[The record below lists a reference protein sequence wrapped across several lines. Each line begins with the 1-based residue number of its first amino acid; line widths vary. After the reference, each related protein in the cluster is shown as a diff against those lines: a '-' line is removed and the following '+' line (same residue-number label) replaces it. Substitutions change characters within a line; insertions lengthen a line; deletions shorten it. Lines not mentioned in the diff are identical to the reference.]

1 MIMAR
6 YLEKGENA
14 MNLHIV
20 PSGKDDAILYYAV
33 SIRKGKKTT
42 SKNVSRIGRLSE
54 LRKEYPDPIAHFRAE
69 AKRLTDE
76 GKSESSFEIPANL
89 MLDPMKKRRIMLG
102 YIFPQSVYY
111 SLGLDTVMRGIRNES
126 KTTYDFNR
134 IMRDLIIGRVLSPLS
149 KNSTYEKA
157 FSFPEPP
164 DYDLHHVYRSL
175 SLMAENFDLI
185 EEKAFKGMK
194 KYADVDTS
202 VTYYDCTNFYFET
215 EEQDGFRTYGKSKE
229 NRPNPIVQMGLFLD
243 RNGLPISMC
252 INPGKTNEQKTMIPL
267 EKLMT
272 ERFGIEKFVVC
283 ADCGLSGKRNLR
295 FNSTENHG
303 FVVTKSLKKVSE
315 EVRAK
320 LMGDDGWKR
329 FGDASGRLYS
339 LKEIREDANLR
350 DVIFY
355 HDERFVAES
364 DGFEE
369 RIVTT
374 YCGRMREY
382 QRSVRERQLQRAM
395 ELVSQGKIRKGVNQN
410 DVRRFIVVDSVTEK
424 GEVAEKKV
432 FSIDS
437 ERFEEESKYDGFY
450 AVTTDLADDP
460 GEIIR
465 INKGRW
471 EIEESF
477 RIMKS
482 DFDARPVFMSRED
495 RIRAH
500 FLTCYLAYMIFR
512 IIEQKLNKGD
522 VRYTDAEILRT
533 LRDYEAIDA
542 ESFYVGAM
550 EGKAVKALEGTFGLV
565 GSMTAF
571 SKAQFRRLV
580 ARSKKQE
587 I

>member
-1 MIMAR
+1 
-6 YLEKGENA
+6 

-42 SKNVSRIGRLSE
+42 SKNVRRIGRLSE
-54 LRKEYPDPIAHFRAE
+54 LKKEYTDPIAHFRAE

-76 GKSESSFEIPANL
+76 GRSESSFEIPANL
-89 MLDPMKKRRIMLG
+89 MLDPMKKRRVMLG

-111 SLGLDTVMRGIRNES
+111 SLGLDMVMRGIRNES
-126 KTTYDFNR
+126 KATYDFNR

-149 KNSTYEKA
+149 KSSTYEKA

-164 DYDLHHVYRSL
+164 DYDLQHVYRSL
-175 SLMAENFDLI
+175 SLMAKNFDLI

-202 VTYYDCTNFYFET
+202 VTYYDCTNFYFEI
-215 EEQDGFRTYGKSKE
+215 EEEDGFRTYGKSKE

-252 INPGKTNEQKTMIPL
+252 INPGRTNEQKTMIPL

-315 EVRAK
+315 DVRAR
-320 LMGDDGWKR
+320 LMGDGGWKR

-355 HDERFVAES
+355 HDEKFAMGS

-374 YCGRMREY
+374 YCGRLREY

-395 ELVSQGKIRKGVNQN
+395 ELVRQGKIRKGVNQN
-410 DVRRFIVVDSVTEK
+410 DVRRFIVVDSVTEN

-432 FSIDS
+432 FSIDRD
-437 ERFEEESKYDGFY
+437 RFEEESEYDGFY
-450 AVTTDLADDP
+450 AVTTDLDDDP
-460 GEIIR
+460 AEIIR
-465 INKGRW
+465 INRGRW

-482 DFDARPVFMSRED
+482 DFDGRPVFVSRED

-500 FLTCYLAYMIFR
+500 FLTCYLAFMIFR

-522 VRYTDAEILRT
+522 VRYTDPEILRT

-542 ESFYVGAM
+542 ENFYVGAM
-550 EGKAVKALEGTFGLV
+550 EGKAVRALESTFGLV
-565 GSMTAF
+565 GSMTAL

-580 ARSKKQE
+580 ARSKKE
-587 I
+587 KI

>member
-1 MIMAR
+1 
-6 YLEKGENA
+6 

-42 SKNVSRIGRLSE
+42 SKNVRRIGRLSE
-54 LRKEYPDPIAHFRAE
+54 LKKEYTDPIAHFRAE

-76 GKSESSFEIPANL
+76 GKSEPSFEIPANV

-111 SLGLDTVMRGIRNES
+111 SLGLNTVMRSIRNES
-126 KTTYDFNR
+126 KVTYDFNR

-149 KNSTYEKA
+149 KSSTYEKA
-157 FSFPEPP
+157 FSFPESP
-164 DYDLHHVYRSL
+164 DYDLQHVYRSL
-175 SLMAENFDLI
+175 SLMAKNFDLI

-202 VTYYDCTNFYFET
+202 VTYYDCTNFYFEI
-215 EEQDGFRTYGKSKE
+215 EEEDGFRTYGKSKE

-252 INPGKTNEQKTMIPL
+252 INPGRTNEQKTMIPL

-315 EVRAK
+315 DVRAR
-320 LMGDDGWKR
+320 LMGDGGWKR

-355 HDERFVAES
+355 HDEKFAMGS

-374 YCGRMREY
+374 YCGRLREY

-395 ELVSQGKIRKGVNQN
+395 ELVRQGKIRKGVNQN
-410 DVRRFIVVDSVTEK
+410 DVRRFIVVDSVTEN

-432 FSIDS
+432 FSIDR
-437 ERFEEESKYDGFY
+437 ERFEEESEYDGFY
-450 AVTTDLADDP
+450 AVTTDLDDDP

-465 INKGRW
+465 INRGRW

-482 DFDARPVFMSRED
+482 DFDGRPVFVSRED

-500 FLTCYLAYMIFR
+500 FLTCYLAFMIFR

-522 VRYTDAEILRT
+522 VRYTDPEILRT

-550 EGKAVKALEGTFGLV
+550 EGKAVRALESTFGLV

-580 ARSKKQE
+580 ARSKKEE

>member
-1 MIMAR
+1 
-6 YLEKGENA
+6 

-42 SKNVSRIGRLSE
+42 SKNVRRIGRLSE
-54 LRKEYPDPIAHFRAE
+54 LKKEYTDPIAHFRAE

-76 GKSESSFEIPANL
+76 GRSESSFEIPANL
-89 MLDPMKKRRIMLG
+89 MLDPMKKRRVMLG

-111 SLGLDTVMRGIRNES
+111 SLGLDMVMRGIRNES
-126 KTTYDFNR
+126 KATYDFNR

-149 KNSTYEKA
+149 KSSTYEKA

-164 DYDLHHVYRSL
+164 DYDLQHVYRSL
-175 SLMAENFDLI
+175 SLMAKSFDLI

-202 VTYYDCTNFYFET
+202 VTYYDCTNFYFEI
-215 EEQDGFRTYGKSKE
+215 EEEDGFRTYGKSKE
-229 NRPNPIVQMGLFLD
+229 NRSNPIVQMGLFLD

-252 INPGKTNEQKTMIPL
+252 INPGRTNEQKTMIPL

-315 EVRAK
+315 DVRAR
-320 LMGDDGWKR
+320 LMGDGGWKR

-355 HDERFVAES
+355 HDERFAMGS

-374 YCGRMREY
+374 YCGRLREY

-395 ELVSQGKIRKGVNQN
+395 ELVRQGKIRKGVNQN
-410 DVRRFIVVDSVTEK
+410 DVRRFIVVDSVTEN

-432 FSIDS
+432 FSIDR
-437 ERFEEESKYDGFY
+437 ERFEEESEYDGFY
-450 AVTTDLADDP
+450 AVTTDLDDDP

-465 INKGRW
+465 INRGRW

-482 DFDARPVFMSRED
+482 DFDGRPVFVSRED

-500 FLTCYLAYMIFR
+500 FLTCYLAFMIFR

-522 VRYTDAEILRT
+522 VRYTDPEILRT

-542 ESFYVGAM
+542 ENFYVGAM
-550 EGKAVKALEGTFGLV
+550 EGKAVRALESTFGLV
-565 GSMTAF
+565 GSMTAL

-580 ARSKKQE
+580 ARSKKE
-587 I
+587 KI

>member
-1 MIMAR
+1 
-6 YLEKGENA
+6 

-42 SKNVSRIGRLSE
+42 SKNVRRIGRLSE
-54 LRKEYPDPIAHFRAE
+54 LKKEYTDPIAHFRAE

-76 GKSESSFEIPANL
+76 GRSESSFEIPANL
-89 MLDPMKKRRIMLG
+89 MLDPMKKRRVMLG

-111 SLGLDTVMRGIRNES
+111 SLGLDMVMRGIRNES
-126 KTTYDFNR
+126 KATYDFNR

-149 KNSTYEKA
+149 KSSTYEKA

-164 DYDLHHVYRSL
+164 DYDLQHVYRSL
-175 SLMAENFDLI
+175 SLMAKSFDLI

-202 VTYYDCTNFYFET
+202 VTYYDCTNFYFEI
-215 EEQDGFRTYGKSKE
+215 EEEDGFRTYGKSKE

-315 EVRAK
+315 DVRAR
-320 LMGDDGWKR
+320 LMGDGGWKR

-355 HDERFVAES
+355 HDERFAMGS

-374 YCGRMREY
+374 YCGRLREY

-395 ELVSQGKIRKGVNQN
+395 ELVRQGKIRKGVNQN
-410 DVRRFIVVDSVTEK
+410 DVRRFIVVDSVTEN

-432 FSIDS
+432 FSIDR
-437 ERFEEESKYDGFY
+437 ERFEEESEYDGFY
-450 AVTTDLADDP
+450 AVTTDLDDDP

-465 INKGRW
+465 INRGRW

-482 DFDARPVFMSRED
+482 DFDGRPVFVSRED

-500 FLTCYLAYMIFR
+500 FLTCYLAFMIFR

-522 VRYTDAEILRT
+522 VRYTDPEILRT

-542 ESFYVGAM
+542 ENFYVGAM
-550 EGKAVKALEGTFGLV
+550 EGKAVRALESTFGLV
-565 GSMTAF
+565 GSMTAL

-580 ARSKKQE
+580 ARSKKE
-587 I
+587 KI

>member
-1 MIMAR
+1 
-6 YLEKGENA
+6 

-42 SKNVSRIGRLSE
+42 SKNVRRIGRLSE
-54 LRKEYPDPIAHFRAE
+54 LKKEYTDPIAHFRAE

-76 GKSESSFEIPANL
+76 GRSESSFEIPANL
-89 MLDPMKKRRIMLG
+89 MLDPMKKRRVMLG

-111 SLGLDTVMRGIRNES
+111 SLGLDMVMRGIRNES
-126 KTTYDFNR
+126 KATYDFNR

-149 KNSTYEKA
+149 KSSTYEKA
-157 FSFPEPP
+157 FSFPESP
-164 DYDLHHVYRSL
+164 DYDLQHVYRSL
-175 SLMAENFDLI
+175 SLMAKNFDLI

-202 VTYYDCTNFYFET
+202 VTYYDCTNFYFEI
-215 EEQDGFRTYGKSKE
+215 EEDGFRTYGKSKE

-252 INPGKTNEQKTMIPL
+252 INPGRMNEQKTMIPL

-303 FVVTKSLKKVSE
+303 FVVTKSLKRVSE
-315 EVRAK
+315 DVRAR
-320 LMGDDGWKR
+320 LMGDGGWKR

-355 HDERFVAES
+355 HDERFAMGS

-374 YCGRMREY
+374 YCGRLREY

-395 ELVSQGKIRKGVNQN
+395 ELVRQGKIRKGVNQN
-410 DVRRFIVVDSVTEK
+410 DVRRFIVVDSVTEN

-432 FSIDS
+432 FSIDR
-437 ERFEEESKYDGFY
+437 ERFEEESEYDGFY
-450 AVTTDLADDP
+450 AVTTDLDDDP

-465 INKGRW
+465 INRGRW

-482 DFDARPVFMSRED
+482 DFDGRPVFVSRED

-500 FLTCYLAYMIFR
+500 FLTCYLAFMIFR

-522 VRYTDAEILRT
+522 VRYTDPEILRT

-542 ESFYVGAM
+542 ENFYVGAM
-550 EGKAVKALEGTFGLV
+550 EGKAVRALESTFGLV

-580 ARSKKQE
+580 ARSKKE
-587 I
+587 KI

>member
-1 MIMAR
+1 
-6 YLEKGENA
+6 

-42 SKNVSRIGRLSE
+42 SKNVRRIGRLSE
-54 LRKEYPDPIAHFRAE
+54 LKKEYTDPIAHFRAE

-76 GKSESSFEIPANL
+76 GRSESSFEIPANL
-89 MLDPMKKRRIMLG
+89 MLDPMKKRRVMLG

-111 SLGLDTVMRGIRNES
+111 SLGLDMVMRGIRNES
-126 KTTYDFNR
+126 KATYDFNR

-149 KNSTYEKA
+149 KSSTYEKA

-164 DYDLHHVYRSL
+164 DYDLQHVYRSL
-175 SLMAENFDLI
+175 SLMAKNFDLI

-202 VTYYDCTNFYFET
+202 VTYYDCTNFYFEI
-215 EEQDGFRTYGKSKE
+215 EEEDGFRTYGKSKE

-252 INPGKTNEQKTMIPL
+252 INPGRTNEQKTMIPL

-315 EVRAK
+315 DVRAR
-320 LMGDDGWKR
+320 LMGDGGWKR

-355 HDERFVAES
+355 HDERFAMGS

-374 YCGRMREY
+374 YCGRLREY

-395 ELVSQGKIRKGVNQN
+395 ELVRQGKIRKGINQN
-410 DVRRFIVVDSVTEK
+410 DVRRFIVVDSVTEN

-432 FSIDS
+432 FSIDR
-437 ERFEEESKYDGFY
+437 ERFEEESEYDGFY
-450 AVTTDLADDP
+450 AVTTDLDDDP

-465 INKGRW
+465 INRGRW

-482 DFDARPVFMSRED
+482 DFDGRPVFVSRED

-500 FLTCYLAYMIFR
+500 FLTCYLAFMIFR

-522 VRYTDAEILRT
+522 VRYTDPEILRT

-542 ESFYVGAM
+542 ENFYVGAM
-550 EGKAVKALEGTFGLV
+550 EGKAVRALESTFGLV

-580 ARSKKQE
+580 ARSKKE
-587 I
+587 KI

>member
-1 MIMAR
+1 
-6 YLEKGENA
+6 

-54 LRKEYPDPIAHFRAE
+54 LKKEYTDPIAHFRAE

-76 GKSESSFEIPANL
+76 GRSESSFEIPANL
-89 MLDPMKKRRIMLG
+89 MLDPMKKRRVMLG

-111 SLGLDTVMRGIRNES
+111 SLGLDMVMRGIRNES
-126 KTTYDFNR
+126 KATYDFNR

-149 KNSTYEKA
+149 KSSTYEKA

-164 DYDLHHVYRSL
+164 DYDLQHVYRSL
-175 SLMAENFDLI
+175 SLMAKNFDLI

-202 VTYYDCTNFYFET
+202 VTYYDCTNFYFEI
-215 EEQDGFRTYGKSKE
+215 EEEDGFRTYGKSKE

-252 INPGKTNEQKTMIPL
+252 INPGRTNEQKTMIPL

-315 EVRAK
+315 DVRAR
-320 LMGDDGWKR
+320 LMGDGGWKR

-355 HDERFVAES
+355 HDEKFAMGS

-374 YCGRMREY
+374 YCGRLREY

-395 ELVSQGKIRKGVNQN
+395 ELVRQGKIRKGVNQN
-410 DVRRFIVVDSVTEK
+410 DVRRFIVVDSVTEN

-432 FSIDS
+432 FSIDR
-437 ERFEEESKYDGFY
+437 ERFEEESEYDGFY
-450 AVTTDLADDP
+450 AVTTDLDDDP

-465 INKGRW
+465 INRGRW

-482 DFDARPVFMSRED
+482 DFDGRPVFVSRED

-500 FLTCYLAYMIFR
+500 FLTCYLAFMIFR

-522 VRYTDAEILRT
+522 VRYTDPEILRT

-550 EGKAVKALEGTFGLV
+550 EGKAVRALESTFGLV

-580 ARSKKQE
+580 ARSKKE
-587 I
+587 KI

>member
-1 MIMAR
+1 M
-6 YLEKGENA
+6 GENA

-42 SKNVSRIGRLSE
+42 SKNVRRIGRLSE
-54 LRKEYPDPIAHFRAE
+54 LKKEYTDPIAHFRAE

-76 GKSESSFEIPANL
+76 GRSESSFEIPANL
-89 MLDPMKKRRIMLG
+89 MLDPMKKRRVMLG

-111 SLGLDTVMRGIRNES
+111 SLGLDMVMRGIRNES
-126 KTTYDFNR
+126 KATYDFNR

-149 KNSTYEKA
+149 KSSTYEKA

-164 DYDLHHVYRSL
+164 DYDLQHVYRSL
-175 SLMAENFDLI
+175 SLMAKSFDLI

-202 VTYYDCTNFYFET
+202 VTYYDCTNFYFEI
-215 EEQDGFRTYGKSKE
+215 EEEDGFRTYGKSKE

-252 INPGKTNEQKTMIPL
+252 INPGRTNEQKTMIPL

-315 EVRAK
+315 DVRAR
-320 LMGDDGWKR
+320 LMGDGGWKR

-355 HDERFVAES
+355 HDERFAMGS

-374 YCGRMREY
+374 YCGRLREY

-395 ELVSQGKIRKGVNQN
+395 ELVRQGKIRKGVNQN
-410 DVRRFIVVDSVTEK
+410 DVRRFIVVDSVTEN

-432 FSIDS
+432 FSIDR
-437 ERFEEESKYDGFY
+437 ERFEEESEYDGFY
-450 AVTTDLADDP
+450 AVTTDLDDDP

-465 INKGRW
+465 INRGRW

-482 DFDARPVFMSRED
+482 DFDGRPVFVSRED

-500 FLTCYLAYMIFR
+500 FLTCYLAFMIFR

-522 VRYTDAEILRT
+522 VRYTDPEILRT

-542 ESFYVGAM
+542 ENFYVGAM
-550 EGKAVKALEGTFGLV
+550 EGKAVRALESTFGLV

-580 ARSKKQE
+580 ARSKKE
-587 I
+587 KI

>member
-1 MIMAR
+1 
-6 YLEKGENA
+6 

-42 SKNVSRIGRLSE
+42 SKNVRRIGRLSE
-54 LRKEYPDPIAHFRAE
+54 LKKEYTDPIAHFRAE

-76 GKSESSFEIPANL
+76 GRSESSFEIPANL
-89 MLDPMKKRRIMLG
+89 MLDPMKKRRVMLG

-111 SLGLDTVMRGIRNES
+111 SLGLDMVMRGIRNES
-126 KTTYDFNR
+126 KATYDFNR

-149 KNSTYEKA
+149 KSSTYEKA

-164 DYDLHHVYRSL
+164 DYDLQHVYRSL
-175 SLMAENFDLI
+175 SLMAKSFDLI

-202 VTYYDCTNFYFET
+202 VTYYDCTNFYFEI
-215 EEQDGFRTYGKSKE
+215 EEEDGFRTYGKSKE
-229 NRPNPIVQMGLFLD
+229 NRSNPIVQMGLFLD

-252 INPGKTNEQKTMIPL
+252 INPGRTNEQKTMIPL

-315 EVRAK
+315 DVRAR
-320 LMGDDGWKR
+320 LMGDGGWKR

-355 HDERFVAES
+355 HDERFAMGS

-374 YCGRMREY
+374 YCGRLREY

-395 ELVSQGKIRKGVNQN
+395 ELVRQGKIRKGVNQN
-410 DVRRFIVVDSVTEK
+410 DVRRFIVVDSVTEN

-432 FSIDS
+432 FSIDR
-437 ERFEEESKYDGFY
+437 ERFEEESEYDGFY
-450 AVTTDLADDP
+450 AVTTDLDDDP

-465 INKGRW
+465 INRGRW

-482 DFDARPVFMSRED
+482 DFDGRPVFVSRED

-500 FLTCYLAYMIFR
+500 FLTCYLAFMIFR

-522 VRYTDAEILRT
+522 VRYTDPEILRT

-550 EGKAVKALEGTFGLV
+550 EGKAVRALESTFGLV

-580 ARSKKQE
+580 ARSKKE
-587 I
+587 KI

>member
-1 MIMAR
+1 
-6 YLEKGENA
+6 

-42 SKNVSRIGRLSE
+42 SKNVRRIGRLSE
-54 LRKEYPDPIAHFRAE
+54 LKKEYTDPIAHFRAE

-76 GKSESSFEIPANL
+76 GRSESSFEIPANL
-89 MLDPMKKRRIMLG
+89 MLDPMKKRRVMLG

-111 SLGLDTVMRGIRNES
+111 SLGLDMVMRGIRNES
-126 KTTYDFNR
+126 KATYDFNR

-149 KNSTYEKA
+149 KSSTYEKA

-164 DYDLHHVYRSL
+164 DYDLQHVYRSL
-175 SLMAENFDLI
+175 SLMAKSFDLI

-202 VTYYDCTNFYFET
+202 VTYYDCTNFYFEI
-215 EEQDGFRTYGKSKE
+215 EEEDGFRTYGKSKE
-229 NRPNPIVQMGLFLD
+229 NRPNPIVQMGIFLD

-315 EVRAK
+315 DVRAR
-320 LMGDDGWKR
+320 LMGDGGWKR

-355 HDERFVAES
+355 HDERFAMGS

-374 YCGRMREY
+374 YCGRLREY

-395 ELVSQGKIRKGVNQN
+395 ELVRQGKIRKGVNQN
-410 DVRRFIVVDSVTEK
+410 DVRRFIVVDSVTEN

-432 FSIDS
+432 FSIDR
-437 ERFEEESKYDGFY
+437 ERFEEESEYDGFY
-450 AVTTDLADDP
+450 AVTTDLDDDP

-465 INKGRW
+465 INRGRW

-482 DFDARPVFMSRED
+482 DFDGRPVFVSRED

-500 FLTCYLAYMIFR
+500 FLTCYLAFMIFR

-522 VRYTDAEILRT
+522 VRYTDPEILRT

-542 ESFYVGAM
+542 ENFYVGAM
-550 EGKAVKALEGTFGLV
+550 EGKAVRALESTFGLV
-565 GSMTAF
+565 GSMTAL

-580 ARSKKQE
+580 ARSKKE
-587 I
+587 KI

>member
-1 MIMAR
+1 
-6 YLEKGENA
+6 

-42 SKNVSRIGRLSE
+42 SKNVRRIGRLSE
-54 LRKEYPDPIAHFRAE
+54 LKKEYTDPIAHFRAE

-76 GKSESSFEIPANL
+76 GRSESSFEIPANL
-89 MLDPMKKRRIMLG
+89 MLDPMKKRRVMLG

-111 SLGLDTVMRGIRNES
+111 SLGLDMVMRGIRNES
-126 KTTYDFNR
+126 KATYDFNR

-149 KNSTYEKA
+149 KSSTYEKA

-164 DYDLHHVYRSL
+164 DYDLQHVYRSL
-175 SLMAENFDLI
+175 SLMAKSFDLI

-202 VTYYDCTNFYFET
+202 VTYYDCTNFYFEI
-215 EEQDGFRTYGKSKE
+215 EEEDGFRTYGKSKE

-252 INPGKTNEQKTMIPL
+252 ITPGKTNEQKTMIPL
-267 EKLMT
+267 EKMMT

-315 EVRAK
+315 DVRAR
-320 LMGDDGWKR
+320 LMGDGGWKR

-355 HDERFVAES
+355 HDERFAMGS

-374 YCGRMREY
+374 YCGRLREY

-395 ELVSQGKIRKGVNQN
+395 ELVRQGKIRKGVNQN
-410 DVRRFIVVDSVTEK
+410 DVRRFIVVDSVTEN

-432 FSIDS
+432 FSIDR
-437 ERFEEESKYDGFY
+437 ERFEEESEYDGFY
-450 AVTTDLADDP
+450 AVTTDLDDDP

-465 INKGRW
+465 INRGRW

-482 DFDARPVFMSRED
+482 DFDGRPVFVSRED

-500 FLTCYLAYMIFR
+500 FLTCYLAFMIFR

-522 VRYTDAEILRT
+522 VRYTDPEILRT

-550 EGKAVKALEGTFGLV
+550 EGKAVRALESTFGLV

-580 ARSKKQE
+580 ARSKKE
-587 I
+587 KI

>member
-1 MIMAR
+1 
-6 YLEKGENA
+6 

-42 SKNVSRIGRLSE
+42 SKNVRRIGRLSE
-54 LRKEYPDPIAHFRAE
+54 LKKEYTDPIAHFRAE

-76 GKSESSFEIPANL
+76 GRSESSFEIPANL
-89 MLDPMKKRRIMLG
+89 MLDPMKKRRVMLG

-111 SLGLDTVMRGIRNES
+111 SLGLDMVMRGIRNES
-126 KTTYDFNR
+126 KATYDFNR

-149 KNSTYEKA
+149 KSSTYEKA

-164 DYDLHHVYRSL
+164 DYDLQHVYRSL
-175 SLMAENFDLI
+175 SLMAKSFDLI

-202 VTYYDCTNFYFET
+202 VTYYDCTNFYFEI
-215 EEQDGFRTYGKSKE
+215 EEEDGFRTYGKSKE

-252 INPGKTNEQKTMIPL
+252 INPGRTNEQKTMIPL

-315 EVRAK
+315 DVRAR
-320 LMGDDGWKR
+320 LMGDGGWKR

-355 HDERFVAES
+355 HDEKFAMGS

-374 YCGRMREY
+374 YCGRLREY

-395 ELVSQGKIRKGVNQN
+395 ELVRQGKIRKGVNQN
-410 DVRRFIVVDSVTEK
+410 DVRRFIVVDSVTEN

-432 FSIDS
+432 FSIDR
-437 ERFEEESKYDGFY
+437 ERFEEESEYDGFY
-450 AVTTDLADDP
+450 AVTTDLDDDP

-465 INKGRW
+465 INRGRW

-482 DFDARPVFMSRED
+482 DFDGRPVFVSRED

-500 FLTCYLAYMIFR
+500 FLTCYLAFMIFR

-522 VRYTDAEILRT
+522 VRYTDPEILRT

-550 EGKAVKALEGTFGLV
+550 EGKAVRALESTFGLV
-565 GSMTAF
+565 GSMTAL

-580 ARSKKQE
+580 ARSKKE
-587 I
+587 KI

>member
-1 MIMAR
+1 
-6 YLEKGENA
+6 

-42 SKNVSRIGRLSE
+42 SKNVRRIGRLSE
-54 LRKEYPDPIAHFRAE
+54 LKKEYTDPIAHFRAE

-76 GKSESSFEIPANL
+76 GRSESSFEIPANL
-89 MLDPMKKRRIMLG
+89 MLDPMKKRRVMLG

-111 SLGLDTVMRGIRNES
+111 SLGLDMVMRGIRNES
-126 KTTYDFNR
+126 KATYDFNR

-149 KNSTYEKA
+149 KSSTYEKA

-164 DYDLHHVYRSL
+164 DYDLQHVYRSL
-175 SLMAENFDLI
+175 SLMAKNFDLI

-202 VTYYDCTNFYFET
+202 VTYYDCTNFYFEI
-215 EEQDGFRTYGKSKE
+215 EEEDGFRTYGKSKE

-252 INPGKTNEQKTMIPL
+252 INPGRTNEQKTMIPL

-303 FVVTKSLKKVSE
+303 FVVTKSLKRVSE
-315 EVRAK
+315 DVRAR
-320 LMGDDGWKR
+320 LMGDGGWKR

-339 LKEIREDANLR
+339 LKEIREDTNLR

-355 HDERFVAES
+355 HDERFAMGS

-374 YCGRMREY
+374 YCGRLREY

-395 ELVSQGKIRKGVNQN
+395 ELVRQGKIRKGVNQN
-410 DVRRFIVVDSVTEK
+410 DVRRFIVVDSVTEN

-432 FSIDS
+432 FSIDR
-437 ERFEEESKYDGFY
+437 ERFEEESEYDGFY
-450 AVTTDLADDP
+450 AVTTDLDDDP

-465 INKGRW
+465 INRGRW

-482 DFDARPVFMSRED
+482 DFDGRPVFVSRED

-500 FLTCYLAYMIFR
+500 FLTCYLAFMIFR

-522 VRYTDAEILRT
+522 VRYTDPEILRT

-542 ESFYVGAM
+542 ENFYVGAM
-550 EGKAVKALEGTFGLV
+550 EGKAVRALESTFGLV
-565 GSMTAF
+565 GSMTAL

-580 ARSKKQE
+580 ARSKKE
-587 I
+587 KI

>member
-1 MIMAR
+1 
-6 YLEKGENA
+6 

-42 SKNVSRIGRLSE
+42 SKNVRRIGRLSE
-54 LRKEYPDPIAHFRAE
+54 LKKEYTDPIAHFRAE

-76 GKSESSFEIPANL
+76 GRSESSFEIPANL
-89 MLDPMKKRRIMLG
+89 MLDPMKKRRVMLG

-111 SLGLDTVMRGIRNES
+111 SLGLDMVMRGIRNES
-126 KTTYDFNR
+126 KATYDFNR

-149 KNSTYEKA
+149 KSSTYEKA

-164 DYDLHHVYRSL
+164 DYDLQHVYRSL
-175 SLMAENFDLI
+175 SLMAKSFDLI

-202 VTYYDCTNFYFET
+202 VTYYDCTNFYFEI
-215 EEQDGFRTYGKSKE
+215 EEEDGFRTYGKSKE

-252 INPGKTNEQKTMIPL
+252 INPGRTNEQKTMIPL

-315 EVRAK
+315 DVRAR
-320 LMGDDGWKR
+320 LMGDGGWKR

-355 HDERFVAES
+355 HDERFAMGS

-374 YCGRMREY
+374 YCGRLREY

-395 ELVSQGKIRKGVNQN
+395 ELVRQGKIRKGVNQN
-410 DVRRFIVVDSVTEK
+410 DVRRFIVVDSVTEN

-432 FSIDS
+432 FSIDR
-437 ERFEEESKYDGFY
+437 ERFEEESEYDGFY
-450 AVTTDLADDP
+450 AVTTDLDDDP

-465 INKGRW
+465 INRGRW

-482 DFDARPVFMSRED
+482 DFDGRPVFVSRED

-500 FLTCYLAYMIFR
+500 FLTCYLAFMIFR

-522 VRYTDAEILRT
+522 VRYTDPEILRT

-542 ESFYVGAM
+542 ENFYVGAM
-550 EGKAVKALEGTFGLV
+550 EGKAVRALESTFGLV

-580 ARSKKQE
+580 ARSKKEE

>member
-1 MIMAR
+1 
-6 YLEKGENA
+6 

-42 SKNVSRIGRLSE
+42 SKNVRRIGRLSE
-54 LRKEYPDPIAHFRAE
+54 LKKEYTDPIAHFRAE

-76 GKSESSFEIPANL
+76 GRSESSFEIPANL
-89 MLDPMKKRRIMLG
+89 MLDPMKKRRVMLG

-111 SLGLDTVMRGIRNES
+111 SLGLDMVMRGIRNES
-126 KTTYDFNR
+126 KATYDFNR

-149 KNSTYEKA
+149 KSSTYEKA

-164 DYDLHHVYRSL
+164 DYDLQHVYRSL
-175 SLMAENFDLI
+175 SLMAKSFDLI

-202 VTYYDCTNFYFET
+202 VTYYDCTNFYFEI
-215 EEQDGFRTYGKSKE
+215 EEEDGFRTYGKSKE

-252 INPGKTNEQKTMIPL
+252 INPGRTNEQKTMIPL

-315 EVRAK
+315 DVRAR
-320 LMGDDGWKR
+320 LMGDGGWKR

-355 HDERFVAES
+355 HDERFAMGS

-374 YCGRMREY
+374 YCGRLREY

-395 ELVSQGKIRKGVNQN
+395 ELVRQGKIRKGVNQN
-410 DVRRFIVVDSVTEK
+410 DVRRFIVVDSVTEN

-432 FSIDS
+432 FSIDR
-437 ERFEEESKYDGFY
+437 ERFEEESEYDGFY
-450 AVTTDLADDP
+450 AVTTDLDDDP

-465 INKGRW
+465 INRGRW

-482 DFDARPVFMSRED
+482 DFDGRPVFVSRED

-500 FLTCYLAYMIFR
+500 FLTCYLAFMIFR
-512 IIEQKLNKGD
+512 IIEQKLNKGN
-522 VRYTDAEILRT
+522 VRYTDPEILRT

-542 ESFYVGAM
+542 ENFYVGAM
-550 EGKAVKALEGTFGLV
+550 EGKAVRALESTFGLV
-565 GSMTAF
+565 GSMTAL

-580 ARSKKQE
+580 ARSKKE
-587 I
+587 KI

>member
-1 MIMAR
+1 
-6 YLEKGENA
+6 

-42 SKNVSRIGRLSE
+42 SKNVRRIGRLSE
-54 LRKEYPDPIAHFRAE
+54 LKKEYTDPIAHFRAE

-76 GKSESSFEIPANL
+76 GRSESSFEIPANL
-89 MLDPMKKRRIMLG
+89 MLDPMKKRRVMLG

-111 SLGLDTVMRGIRNES
+111 SLGLDMVMRGIRNES
-126 KTTYDFNR
+126 KVTYDFNR

-149 KNSTYEKA
+149 KSSTYEKA

-164 DYDLHHVYRSL
+164 DYDLQHVYRSL
-175 SLMAENFDLI
+175 SLMAKNFDLI

-202 VTYYDCTNFYFET
+202 VTYYDCTNFYFEI
-215 EEQDGFRTYGKSKE
+215 EEEDGFRTYGKSKE

-315 EVRAK
+315 DVRAR
-320 LMGDDGWKR
+320 LMGDGGWKR

-355 HDERFVAES
+355 HDERFAMGS

-374 YCGRMREY
+374 YCGRLREY

-395 ELVSQGKIRKGVNQN
+395 ELVRQGKIRKGVNQN
-410 DVRRFIVVDSVTEK
+410 DVRRFIVVDSVTEN

-432 FSIDS
+432 FSIDR
-437 ERFEEESKYDGFY
+437 ERFEEESEYDGFY
-450 AVTTDLADDP
+450 AVTTDLDDDP

-465 INKGRW
+465 INRGRW

-482 DFDARPVFMSRED
+482 DFDGRPVFVSRED

-500 FLTCYLAYMIFR
+500 FLTCCLAYMIFR

-522 VRYTDAEILRT
+522 VRYTDPEILRT

-542 ESFYVGAM
+542 ENFYVGAM
-550 EGKAVKALEGTFGLV
+550 EGKAVRALESTFGLV
-565 GSMTAF
+565 GSMTAL

-580 ARSKKQE
+580 ARSKKE
-587 I
+587 KI

>member
-1 MIMAR
+1 
-6 YLEKGENA
+6 

-33 SIRKGKKTT
+33 SIRKGEKTT
-42 SKNVSRIGRLSE
+42 SKNVRRIGRLSE
-54 LRKEYPDPIAHFRAE
+54 LKKEYTDPIAHFRAE

-76 GKSESSFEIPANL
+76 GRSESSFEIPANL
-89 MLDPMKKRRIMLG
+89 MLDPMKKRRVMLG

-111 SLGLDTVMRGIRNES
+111 SLGLDMVMRGIRNES
-126 KTTYDFNR
+126 KATYDFNR

-149 KNSTYEKA
+149 KSSTYEKA

-164 DYDLHHVYRSL
+164 DYDLQHVYRSL
-175 SLMAENFDLI
+175 SLMAKNFDLI

-202 VTYYDCTNFYFET
+202 VTYYDCTNFYFEI
-215 EEQDGFRTYGKSKE
+215 EEEDGFRTYGKSKE

-252 INPGKTNEQKTMIPL
+252 INPGRTNEQKTMIPL

-315 EVRAK
+315 DVRAR
-320 LMGDDGWKR
+320 LMGDGGWKR

-355 HDERFVAES
+355 HDERFAMGS

-374 YCGRMREY
+374 YCGRLREY

-395 ELVSQGKIRKGVNQN
+395 ELVRQGKIRKGVNQN
-410 DVRRFIVVDSVTEK
+410 DVRRFIVVDSVTEN

-432 FSIDS
+432 FSIDR
-437 ERFEEESKYDGFY
+437 ERFEEESEYDGFY
-450 AVTTDLADDP
+450 AVTTDLDDDP

-465 INKGRW
+465 INRGRW

-482 DFDARPVFMSRED
+482 DFDGRPVFVSRED

-500 FLTCYLAYMIFR
+500 FLTCYLAFMIFR

-522 VRYTDAEILRT
+522 VRYTDPEILRT

-542 ESFYVGAM
+542 ENFYVGAM
-550 EGKAVKALEGTFGLV
+550 EGKAVRALESTFGLV

-580 ARSKKQE
+580 ARSKKE
-587 I
+587 KI

>member
-1 MIMAR
+1 
-6 YLEKGENA
+6 

-42 SKNVSRIGRLSE
+42 SKNVRRIGRLSE
-54 LRKEYPDPIAHFRAE
+54 LKKEYTDPIAHFRAE

-76 GKSESSFEIPANL
+76 GRSESSFEIPANL
-89 MLDPMKKRRIMLG
+89 MLDPMKKRRVMLG

-111 SLGLDTVMRGIRNES
+111 SLGLDMVMRGIRNES
-126 KTTYDFNR
+126 KATYDFNR

-149 KNSTYEKA
+149 KSSTYEKA

-164 DYDLHHVYRSL
+164 DYDLQHVYRSL
-175 SLMAENFDLI
+175 SLMAKSFDLI

-202 VTYYDCTNFYFET
+202 VTYYDCTNFYFEI
-215 EEQDGFRTYGKSKE
+215 EDEDGFRTYGKSKE

-252 INPGKTNEQKTMIPL
+252 INPGRTNEQKTMIPL

-315 EVRAK
+315 DVRAR
-320 LMGDDGWKR
+320 LMGDGGWKR

-355 HDERFVAES
+355 HDERFAMGS

-374 YCGRMREY
+374 YCGRLREY

-395 ELVSQGKIRKGVNQN
+395 ELVRQGKIRKGVNQN
-410 DVRRFIVVDSVTEK
+410 DVRRFIVVDSVTEN

-432 FSIDS
+432 FSIDR
-437 ERFEEESKYDGFY
+437 ERFEEESEYDGFY
-450 AVTTDLADDP
+450 AVTTDLDDDP

-465 INKGRW
+465 INRGRW

-482 DFDARPVFMSRED
+482 DFDGRPVFVSRED

-500 FLTCYLAYMIFR
+500 FLTCYLAFMIFR

-522 VRYTDAEILRT
+522 VRYTDPEILRT

-542 ESFYVGAM
+542 ENFYVGAM
-550 EGKAVKALEGTFGLV
+550 EGKAVRALESTFGLV
-565 GSMTAF
+565 GSMTAL

-580 ARSKKQE
+580 ARSKKE
-587 I
+587 KI

>member
-1 MIMAR
+1 
-6 YLEKGENA
+6 

-42 SKNVSRIGRLSE
+42 SKNVRRIGRLSE
-54 LRKEYPDPIAHFRAE
+54 LKKEYTDPIAHFRAE

-76 GKSESSFEIPANL
+76 GRSESSFEIPANL
-89 MLDPMKKRRIMLG
+89 MLDPMKKRRVMLG

-111 SLGLDTVMRGIRNES
+111 SLGLDMVMRGIRNES
-126 KTTYDFNR
+126 KATYDFNR

-149 KNSTYEKA
+149 KSSTYEKA

-164 DYDLHHVYRSL
+164 DYDLQHVYRSL
-175 SLMAENFDLI
+175 SLMAKNFDLI

-202 VTYYDCTNFYFET
+202 VNYYDCTNFYFEI
-215 EEQDGFRTYGKSKE
+215 EEEDGFRTYGKSKE

-315 EVRAK
+315 DVRAR
-320 LMGDDGWKR
+320 LMGDGGWKR

-355 HDERFVAES
+355 HDERFAMGS

-374 YCGRMREY
+374 YCGRLREY
-382 QRSVRERQLQRAM
+382 QRNVRERQLQRAM
-395 ELVSQGKIRKGVNQN
+395 ELVRQGKIRKGVNQN
-410 DVRRFIVVDSVTEK
+410 DVRRFIVVDSVTEN

-432 FSIDS
+432 FSIDR
-437 ERFEEESKYDGFY
+437 ERFEEESEYDGFY
-450 AVTTDLADDP
+450 AVTTDLDDDP

-465 INKGRW
+465 INRGRW

-482 DFDARPVFMSRED
+482 DFDGRPVFVSRED

-500 FLTCYLAYMIFR
+500 FLTCYLAFMIFR

-522 VRYTDAEILRT
+522 VRYTDPEILRT

-542 ESFYVGAM
+542 ENFYVGAM
-550 EGKAVKALEGTFGLV
+550 EGKAVRALESTFGLV

-580 ARSKKQE
+580 ARSKKE
-587 I
+587 KI

>member
-1 MIMAR
+1 
-6 YLEKGENA
+6 

-42 SKNVSRIGRLSE
+42 SKNVRRIGRLSE
-54 LRKEYPDPIAHFRAE
+54 LKKEYTDPIAHFRAE

-76 GKSESSFEIPANL
+76 GRSESSFEIPANL
-89 MLDPMKKRRIMLG
+89 MLDPMKKRRVMLG

-111 SLGLDTVMRGIRNES
+111 SLGLDMVMRGIRNES
-126 KTTYDFNR
+126 KATYDFNR

-149 KNSTYEKA
+149 KSSTYEKA

-164 DYDLHHVYRSL
+164 DYDLQHVYRSL
-175 SLMAENFDLI
+175 SLMAKSFDLI

-202 VTYYDCTNFYFET
+202 VTYYDCTNFYFEI
-215 EEQDGFRTYGKSKE
+215 EEEDGFRTYGKSKE

-252 INPGKTNEQKTMIPL
+252 INPGRTNEQKTMIPL
-267 EKLMT
+267 EKMMT

-315 EVRAK
+315 DVRAR
-320 LMGDDGWKR
+320 LMGDGGWKR

-339 LKEIREDANLR
+339 LKEIREDTNLR

-355 HDERFVAES
+355 HDERFAMGS
-364 DGFEE
+364 DGSEE

-374 YCGRMREY
+374 YCGRLREY

-395 ELVSQGKIRKGVNQN
+395 ELVRQGKIRKGVNQN
-410 DVRRFIVVDSVTEK
+410 DVRRFIVVDSVTEN

-432 FSIDS
+432 FSIDR
-437 ERFEEESKYDGFY
+437 ERFEEESEYDGFY
-450 AVTTDLADDP
+450 AVTTDLDDDP

-465 INKGRW
+465 INRGRW

-482 DFDARPVFMSRED
+482 DFDGRPVFVSRED

-500 FLTCYLAYMIFR
+500 FLTCYLAFMIFR

-522 VRYTDAEILRT
+522 VRYTDPEILRT

-542 ESFYVGAM
+542 ENFYVGAM
-550 EGKAVKALEGTFGLV
+550 EGKAVRALESTFGLV

-580 ARSKKQE
+580 ARSKKE
-587 I
+587 KI

>member
-1 MIMAR
+1 
-6 YLEKGENA
+6 

-42 SKNVSRIGRLSE
+42 SKNVRRIGRLSE
-54 LRKEYPDPIAHFRAE
+54 LKKEYTDPIAHFRAE

-76 GKSESSFEIPANL
+76 GRSESSFEIPANL
-89 MLDPMKKRRIMLG
+89 MLDPMKKRRVMLG

-111 SLGLDTVMRGIRNES
+111 SLGLDMVMRGIRNES
-126 KTTYDFNR
+126 KATYDFNR
-134 IMRDLIIGRVLSPLS
+134 IMRDLVIGRVLSPLS
-149 KNSTYEKA
+149 KSSTYEKA

-164 DYDLHHVYRSL
+164 DYDLQHVYRSL
-175 SLMAENFDLI
+175 SLMAKNFDLI

-202 VTYYDCTNFYFET
+202 VTYYDCTNFYFEI
-215 EEQDGFRTYGKSKE
+215 EEEDGFRTYGKSKE

-283 ADCGLSGKRNLR
+283 ADCGLSGKKNLR

-315 EVRAK
+315 DVRAR
-320 LMGDDGWKR
+320 LMGDGGWKR

-339 LKEIREDANLR
+339 LKEIREDTNLR

-355 HDERFVAES
+355 HDEKFAMGS

-374 YCGRMREY
+374 YCGRLREY

-395 ELVSQGKIRKGVNQN
+395 ELIRQGKIRKGVNQN
-410 DVRRFIVVDSVTEK
+410 DVRRFIVVDSVTEN

-432 FSIDS
+432 FSIDR
-437 ERFEEESKYDGFY
+437 ERFEEESEYDGFY
-450 AVTTDLADDP
+450 AVTTDLDDDP

-465 INKGRW
+465 INRGRW

-482 DFDARPVFMSRED
+482 DFDGRPVFVSRED

-500 FLTCYLAYMIFR
+500 FLTCYLAFMIFR

-522 VRYTDAEILRT
+522 VRYTDPEILRT

-550 EGKAVKALEGTFGLV
+550 EGKAVRALESTFGLV
-565 GSMTAF
+565 GSMAAF

-580 ARSKKQE
+580 ARSKKEE

>member
-1 MIMAR
+1 
-6 YLEKGENA
+6 

-42 SKNVSRIGRLSE
+42 SKNVRRIGRLSE
-54 LRKEYPDPIAHFRAE
+54 LKKEYTDPIAHFRAE

-76 GKSESSFEIPANL
+76 GRSESSFEIPANL
-89 MLDPMKKRRIMLG
+89 MLDPMKKRRVMLG

-111 SLGLDTVMRGIRNES
+111 SLGLDMVMRGIRNES
-126 KTTYDFNR
+126 KATYDFNR

-149 KNSTYEKA
+149 KSSTYEKA

-164 DYDLHHVYRSL
+164 DYDLQHVYRSL
-175 SLMAENFDLI
+175 SLMAKNFDLI

-202 VTYYDCTNFYFET
+202 VTYYDCTNFYFEI
-215 EEQDGFRTYGKSKE
+215 EEEDGFRTYGKSKE

-283 ADCGLSGKRNLR
+283 ADCGLSGKRNLQ

-315 EVRAK
+315 DVRAR
-320 LMGDDGWKR
+320 LMGDGGWKR

-355 HDERFVAES
+355 HDERFAMGS

-374 YCGRMREY
+374 YCGRLREY

-395 ELVSQGKIRKGVNQN
+395 ELVRQGKIRKGVNQN
-410 DVRRFIVVDSVTEK
+410 DVRRFIVVDSVTEN

-432 FSIDS
+432 FSIDR
-437 ERFEEESKYDGFY
+437 ERFEEESEYDGFY
-450 AVTTDLADDP
+450 AVTTDLDDDP

-465 INKGRW
+465 INRGRW

-482 DFDARPVFMSRED
+482 DFDGRPVFVSRED

-500 FLTCYLAYMIFR
+500 FLTCYLAFMIFR

-522 VRYTDAEILRT
+522 VRYTDPEILRT

-542 ESFYVGAM
+542 ENFYVGAM
-550 EGKAVKALEGTFGLV
+550 EGKAVRALESTFGLV
-565 GSMTAF
+565 GSMTAL

-580 ARSKKQE
+580 ARSKKE
-587 I
+587 KI

>member
-1 MIMAR
+1 
-6 YLEKGENA
+6 

-42 SKNVSRIGRLSE
+42 SKNVRRIGRLSE
-54 LRKEYPDPIAHFRAE
+54 LKKEYTDPIAHFRAE

-76 GKSESSFEIPANL
+76 GKSEPSFEIPANV
-89 MLDPMKKRRIMLG
+89 MLDPMKKCRVMLG

-111 SLGLDTVMRGIRNES
+111 SLGLDMVMRGIRNES
-126 KTTYDFNR
+126 KATYDFNR

-149 KNSTYEKA
+149 KSSTYEKA

-164 DYDLHHVYRSL
+164 DYDLQHVYRSL
-175 SLMAENFDLI
+175 SLMAKNFDLI

-202 VTYYDCTNFYFET
+202 VTYYDCTNFYFEI
-215 EEQDGFRTYGKSKE
+215 EEEDGFRTYGKSKE

-252 INPGKTNEQKTMIPL
+252 INPGRTNEQKTMIPL

-315 EVRAK
+315 DVRAR
-320 LMGDDGWKR
+320 LMGDGGWKR

-355 HDERFVAES
+355 HDERFSMGS

-374 YCGRMREY
+374 YCGRLREY
-382 QRSVRERQLQRAM
+382 QQSVRERQLQRAM
-395 ELVSQGKIRKGVNQN
+395 ELVRQGKIRKGVNQN
-410 DVRRFIVVDSVTEK
+410 DVRRFIVVDSVTEN

-432 FSIDS
+432 FSIDR
-437 ERFEEESKYDGFY
+437 ERFEEESEYDGFY
-450 AVTTDLADDP
+450 AVTTDLDDDP

-465 INKGRW
+465 INRGRW

-482 DFDARPVFMSRED
+482 DFDGRPVFVSRED

-500 FLTCYLAYMIFR
+500 FLTCYLAFMIFR

-522 VRYTDAEILRT
+522 VRYTDPEILRT

-550 EGKAVKALEGTFGLV
+550 EGKAVRALESTFGLV
-565 GSMTAF
+565 GSMTAL

-580 ARSKKQE
+580 ARSKKE
-587 I
+587 KI

>member
-1 MIMAR
+1 
-6 YLEKGENA
+6 

-42 SKNVSRIGRLSE
+42 SKNVRRIGRLSE
-54 LRKEYPDPIAHFRAE
+54 LKKEYTDPIAHFRAE

-76 GKSESSFEIPANL
+76 GRSESSFEIPANL
-89 MLDPMKKRRIMLG
+89 MLDPMKRRRVMLG

-111 SLGLDTVMRGIRNES
+111 SLGLDMVMRGIRNES
-126 KTTYDFNR
+126 KATYDFNR

-149 KNSTYEKA
+149 KSSTYEKA

-164 DYDLHHVYRSL
+164 DYDLQHVYRSL
-175 SLMAENFDLI
+175 SLMAKSFDLI

-202 VTYYDCTNFYFET
+202 VTYYDCTNFYFEI
-215 EEQDGFRTYGKSKE
+215 EEEDGFRTYGKSKE

-252 INPGKTNEQKTMIPL
+252 INPGRTNEQKTMIPL

-315 EVRAK
+315 DVRAR
-320 LMGDDGWKR
+320 LMGDGGWKR

-355 HDERFVAES
+355 HDERFAMGS

-374 YCGRMREY
+374 YCGRLREY

-395 ELVSQGKIRKGVNQN
+395 ELVRQGKIRKGVNQN
-410 DVRRFIVVDSVTEK
+410 DVRRFIVVDSVTEN

-432 FSIDS
+432 FSIDR
-437 ERFEEESKYDGFY
+437 ERFEEESEYDGFY
-450 AVTTDLADDP
+450 AVTTDLDDDP

-465 INKGRW
+465 INRGRW

-482 DFDARPVFMSRED
+482 DFDGRPVFVSRED

-500 FLTCYLAYMIFR
+500 FLTCYLAFMIFR

-522 VRYTDAEILRT
+522 VRYTDPEILRT

-550 EGKAVKALEGTFGLV
+550 EGKAVRALESTFGLV
-565 GSMTAF
+565 GSMAAF

-580 ARSKKQE
+580 ARSKKE
-587 I
+587 KI

>member
-1 MIMAR
+1 
-6 YLEKGENA
+6 

-42 SKNVSRIGRLSE
+42 SKNVRRIGRLSE
-54 LRKEYPDPIAHFRAE
+54 LKKEYTDPIAHFRAE

-76 GKSESSFEIPANL
+76 GRSESSFEIPANL
-89 MLDPMKKRRIMLG
+89 MLDPMKKRRVMLG

-111 SLGLDTVMRGIRNES
+111 SLGLDMVMRGIRNES
-126 KTTYDFNR
+126 KATYDFNR
-134 IMRDLIIGRVLSPLS
+134 IMRDLVIGRVLSPLS
-149 KNSTYEKA
+149 KSSTYEKA

-164 DYDLHHVYRSL
+164 DYDLQHVYRSL
-175 SLMAENFDLI
+175 SLMAKNFDLI

-202 VTYYDCTNFYFET
+202 VTYYDCTNFYFEI
-215 EEQDGFRTYGKSKE
+215 EEEDGFRTYGKSKE

-252 INPGKTNEQKTMIPL
+252 INPGRTNEQKTMIPL

-315 EVRAK
+315 DVRAR
-320 LMGDDGWKR
+320 LMGDGGWKR

-355 HDERFVAES
+355 HDEKFAMGS

-374 YCGRMREY
+374 YCGRLREY

-395 ELVSQGKIRKGVNQN
+395 ELIRQGKIRKGVNQN
-410 DVRRFIVVDSVTEK
+410 DVRRFIVVDSVTEN

-432 FSIDS
+432 FSIDR
-437 ERFEEESKYDGFY
+437 ERFEEESEYDGFY
-450 AVTTDLADDP
+450 AVTTDLDDDP

-465 INKGRW
+465 INRGRW

-482 DFDARPVFMSRED
+482 DFDGRPVFVSRED

-500 FLTCYLAYMIFR
+500 FLTCYLAFMIFR

-522 VRYTDAEILRT
+522 VRYTDPEILRT

-550 EGKAVKALEGTFGLV
+550 EGKAVRALESTFGLV

-580 ARSKKQE
+580 ARSKKE
-587 I
+587 KI

>member
-1 MIMAR
+1 
-6 YLEKGENA
+6 

-42 SKNVSRIGRLSE
+42 SKNVRRIGRLSE
-54 LRKEYPDPIAHFRAE
+54 LKKEYTDPIAHFRAE

-76 GKSESSFEIPANL
+76 GRSESSFEIPTNL
-89 MLDPMKKRRIMLG
+89 MLDPMKKRRVMLG

-111 SLGLDTVMRGIRNES
+111 SLGLDMVMRGIRNES
-126 KTTYDFNR
+126 KATYDFNR

-149 KNSTYEKA
+149 KSSTYEKA

-164 DYDLHHVYRSL
+164 DYDLQHVYRSL
-175 SLMAENFDLI
+175 SLMAKNFDLI

-202 VTYYDCTNFYFET
+202 VTYYDCTNFYFEI
-215 EEQDGFRTYGKSKE
+215 EEEDGFRTYGKSKE

-252 INPGKTNEQKTMIPL
+252 INPGRTNEQKTMIPL

-315 EVRAK
+315 DVRAR
-320 LMGDDGWKR
+320 LMGDGGWKR

-355 HDERFVAES
+355 HDERFAMGS

-374 YCGRMREY
+374 YCGRLREY

-395 ELVSQGKIRKGVNQN
+395 ELVRQGKIRKGVNQN
-410 DVRRFIVVDSVTEK
+410 DVRRFIVVDSVTEN

-432 FSIDS
+432 FSIDR
-437 ERFEEESKYDGFY
+437 ERFEEESEYDGFY
-450 AVTTDLADDP
+450 AVTTDLDDDP

-465 INKGRW
+465 INRGRW

-482 DFDARPVFMSRED
+482 DFDGRPVFVSRED

-500 FLTCYLAYMIFR
+500 FLTCYLAFMIFR

-522 VRYTDAEILRT
+522 VRYTDPEILRT

-542 ESFYVGAM
+542 ENFYVGAM
-550 EGKAVKALEGTFGLV
+550 EGKAVRALESTFGLV
-565 GSMTAF
+565 GSMTAL

-580 ARSKKQE
+580 ARSKKE
-587 I
+587 KI

>member
-1 MIMAR
+1 
-6 YLEKGENA
+6 

-42 SKNVSRIGRLSE
+42 SKNVRRIGRLSE
-54 LRKEYPDPIAHFRAE
+54 LKKEYTDPIAHFRAE

-76 GKSESSFEIPANL
+76 GRSESSFEIPANL
-89 MLDPMKKRRIMLG
+89 MLDPMKKRRVMLG

-111 SLGLDTVMRGIRNES
+111 SLGLDMVMRGIRKES
-126 KTTYDFNR
+126 KATYDFNR
-134 IMRDLIIGRVLSPLS
+134 IMRDLVIGRVLSPLS
-149 KNSTYEKA
+149 KSSTYEKA

-164 DYDLHHVYRSL
+164 DYDLQHVYRSL
-175 SLMAENFDLI
+175 SLMAKNFDLI
-185 EEKAFKGMK
+185 EEKAVKGMK

-202 VTYYDCTNFYFET
+202 VTYYDCTNFYFEI
-215 EEQDGFRTYGKSKE
+215 EEEDGFRTYGKSKE

-283 ADCGLSGKRNLR
+283 ADCGLSGKKNLR

-315 EVRAK
+315 DVRAR
-320 LMGDDGWKR
+320 LMGDGGWKR

-339 LKEIREDANLR
+339 LKEIREDTNLR

-355 HDERFVAES
+355 HDEKFAMGR
-364 DGFEE
+364 DGFED

-374 YCGRMREY
+374 YCGRLREY

-395 ELVSQGKIRKGVNQN
+395 ELIRQGKIRKGVNQN
-410 DVRRFIVVDSVTEK
+410 DVRRFIVVDSVTEN

-432 FSIDS
+432 FSIDR
-437 ERFEEESKYDGFY
+437 ERFEEESEYDGFY
-450 AVTTDLADDP
+450 AVTTDLDDDP
-460 GEIIR
+460 AEIIR
-465 INKGRW
+465 INRGRW

-482 DFDARPVFMSRED
+482 DFDGRPVFVSRED

-500 FLTCYLAYMIFR
+500 FLTCYLAFMIFR

-522 VRYTDAEILRT
+522 VRYTDPEILRT

-550 EGKAVKALEGTFGLV
+550 EGKAVRALESTFGLV
-565 GSMTAF
+565 GSMAAF

-580 ARSKKQE
+580 ARSKKEE

>member
-1 MIMAR
+1 
-6 YLEKGENA
+6 

-42 SKNVSRIGRLSE
+42 SKNVRRIGRLSE
-54 LRKEYPDPIAHFRAE
+54 LKKEYTDPIAHFRAE

-76 GKSESSFEIPANL
+76 GRSESSFEIPANL
-89 MLDPMKKRRIMLG
+89 MLDPMKKRRVMLG

-111 SLGLDTVMRGIRNES
+111 SLGLDMVMRGIRNES
-126 KTTYDFNR
+126 KATYDFNR

-149 KNSTYEKA
+149 KSSTYEKA

-164 DYDLHHVYRSL
+164 DYDLQHVYRSL
-175 SLMAENFDLI
+175 SLMAKNFDLI

-202 VTYYDCTNFYFET
+202 VTYYDCTNFYFEV
-215 EEQDGFRTYGKSKE
+215 EEEDGFRTYGKSKE

-252 INPGKTNEQKTMIPL
+252 INPGRTNEQKTMIPL

-315 EVRAK
+315 DVRAR
-320 LMGDDGWKR
+320 LMSDGGWKR

-339 LKEIREDANLR
+339 LKEIREDTNLR

-355 HDERFVAES
+355 HDEKFAMGS

-374 YCGRMREY
+374 YCGRLREY

-395 ELVSQGKIRKGVNQN
+395 ELVRQGKIRKGVNQN
-410 DVRRFIVVDSVTEK
+410 DVRRFIVVDSVTEN

-432 FSIDS
+432 FSIDR
-437 ERFEEESKYDGFY
+437 ERFEEESEYDGFY
-450 AVTTDLADDP
+450 AVTTDLDDDP

-465 INKGRW
+465 INRGRW

-482 DFDARPVFMSRED
+482 DFDGRPVFVSRED

-500 FLTCYLAYMIFR
+500 FLTCYLAFMIFR

-522 VRYTDAEILRT
+522 VRYTDPEILRT

-550 EGKAVKALEGTFGLV
+550 EGKAVRALESTFGLV

-580 ARSKKQE
+580 ARSKKE
-587 I
+587 KI

>member
-1 MIMAR
+1 
-6 YLEKGENA
+6 

-42 SKNVSRIGRLSE
+42 SKNVRRIGRLSE
-54 LRKEYPDPIAHFRAE
+54 LKKEYTDPIAHFRAE

-76 GKSESSFEIPANL
+76 GRSESSFEIPANL
-89 MLDPMKKRRIMLG
+89 MLDPMKKRRVMLG

-111 SLGLDTVMRGIRNES
+111 SLGLDMVMRGIRNES
-126 KTTYDFNR
+126 KATYDFNR

-149 KNSTYEKA
+149 KSSTYEKA

-164 DYDLHHVYRSL
+164 DYDLQHVYRSL
-175 SLMAENFDLI
+175 SLMAKNFDLI

-202 VTYYDCTNFYFET
+202 VTYYDCTNFYFEI
-215 EEQDGFRTYGKSKE
+215 EEEDGFRTYGKSKE

-252 INPGKTNEQKTMIPL
+252 INPGRMNEQKTMIPL

-315 EVRAK
+315 DVRAR
-320 LMGDDGWKR
+320 LMGDGGWKR

-355 HDERFVAES
+355 HDERFAMGS

-374 YCGRMREY
+374 YCGRLREY

-395 ELVSQGKIRKGVNQN
+395 ELVRQGKIRKGVNQN
-410 DVRRFIVVDSVTEK
+410 DVRRFIVVDSVTEN

-432 FSIDS
+432 FSIDR
-437 ERFEEESKYDGFY
+437 ERFEEESEYDGFY
-450 AVTTDLADDP
+450 AVTTDLDDDP

-465 INKGRW
+465 INRGRW

-482 DFDARPVFMSRED
+482 DFDGRPVFVSRED

-500 FLTCYLAYMIFR
+500 FLTCYLAFMIFR

-522 VRYTDAEILRT
+522 VRYTDPEILRT

-542 ESFYVGAM
+542 ENFYVGAM
-550 EGKAVKALEGTFGLV
+550 EGKAVRALESTFGLV
-565 GSMTAF
+565 GSMTAL

-580 ARSKKQE
+580 ARSKKE
-587 I
+587 KI

>member
-1 MIMAR
+1 
-6 YLEKGENA
+6 

-42 SKNVSRIGRLSE
+42 SKNVRRIGRLSE
-54 LRKEYPDPIAHFRAE
+54 LKKEYTDPIAHFRAE

-76 GKSESSFEIPANL
+76 GRSESSFEIPANL
-89 MLDPMKKRRIMLG
+89 MLDPMKKRRVMLG

-111 SLGLDTVMRGIRNES
+111 SLGLDMVMRGIRNES
-126 KTTYDFNR
+126 KATYDFNR

-149 KNSTYEKA
+149 KSSTYEKA
-157 FSFPEPP
+157 FSFPESP
-164 DYDLHHVYRSL
+164 DYDLQHVYRSL
-175 SLMAENFDLI
+175 SLMAKNFDLI

-202 VTYYDCTNFYFET
+202 VTYYDCTNFYFEI
-215 EEQDGFRTYGKSKE
+215 EEEDGFRTYGKSKE

-252 INPGKTNEQKTMIPL
+252 INPGRTNEQKTMIPL

-315 EVRAK
+315 DVRAR
-320 LMGDDGWKR
+320 LMGDGGWKR

-355 HDERFVAES
+355 HDERFAMGS

-374 YCGRMREY
+374 YCGRLREY

-395 ELVSQGKIRKGVNQN
+395 ELVRQGKIRKGVNQN
-410 DVRRFIVVDSVTEK
+410 DVRRFIVVDSVTEN

-432 FSIDS
+432 FSIDR
-437 ERFEEESKYDGFY
+437 ERFEEESEYDGFY
-450 AVTTDLADDP
+450 AVTTDLDDDP

-465 INKGRW
+465 INRGRW

-482 DFDARPVFMSRED
+482 DFDGRPVFVSRED

-500 FLTCYLAYMIFR
+500 FLTCYLAFMIFR

-522 VRYTDAEILRT
+522 VRYTDPEILRT

-542 ESFYVGAM
+542 ENFYVGAM
-550 EGKAVKALEGTFGLV
+550 EGKAVRALESTFGLV
-565 GSMTAF
+565 GSMTAL

-580 ARSKKQE
+580 ARSKKE
-587 I
+587 KI

>member
-1 MIMAR
+1 
-6 YLEKGENA
+6 

-42 SKNVSRIGRLSE
+42 SKNVRRIGRLSE
-54 LRKEYPDPIAHFRAE
+54 LKKEYTDPIAHFRAE

-76 GKSESSFEIPANL
+76 GRSESSFDIPANL
-89 MLDPMKKRRIMLG
+89 MLDPMKRRRVMLG

-111 SLGLDTVMRGIRNES
+111 SLGLDMVMRGIRNES
-126 KTTYDFNR
+126 KATYDFNR

-149 KNSTYEKA
+149 KSSTYEKA

-164 DYDLHHVYRSL
+164 DYDLQHVYRSL
-175 SLMAENFDLI
+175 SLMAKSFDLI

-202 VTYYDCTNFYFET
+202 VTYYDCTNFYFEI
-215 EEQDGFRTYGKSKE
+215 EEEDGFRTYGKSKE

-252 INPGKTNEQKTMIPL
+252 INPGRTNEQKTMIPL

-315 EVRAK
+315 DVRAR
-320 LMGDDGWKR
+320 LMGDGGWKR

-355 HDERFVAES
+355 HDERFAMGS

-374 YCGRMREY
+374 YCGRLREY

-395 ELVSQGKIRKGVNQN
+395 ELVRQGKIRKGVNQN
-410 DVRRFIVVDSVTEK
+410 DVRRFIVVDSVTEN

-432 FSIDS
+432 FSIDR
-437 ERFEEESKYDGFY
+437 ERFEEESEYDGFY
-450 AVTTDLADDP
+450 AVTTDLDDDP

-465 INKGRW
+465 INRGRW

-482 DFDARPVFMSRED
+482 DFDGRPVFVSRED

-500 FLTCYLAYMIFR
+500 FLTCYLAFMIFR

-522 VRYTDAEILRT
+522 VRYTDPEILRT

-550 EGKAVKALEGTFGLV
+550 EGKAVRALESTFGLV

-580 ARSKKQE
+580 ARSKKE
-587 I
+587 KI

>member
-1 MIMAR
+1 
-6 YLEKGENA
+6 

-42 SKNVSRIGRLSE
+42 SKNVRRIGRLSE
-54 LRKEYPDPIAHFRAE
+54 LKKEYTDPIAHFRAE

-76 GKSESSFEIPANL
+76 GRSESSFEIPANL
-89 MLDPMKKRRIMLG
+89 MLDPMKKRRVMLG

-111 SLGLDTVMRGIRNES
+111 SLGLDMVMRGIRNES
-126 KTTYDFNR
+126 KATYDFNR

-149 KNSTYEKA
+149 KSSTYEKA

-164 DYDLHHVYRSL
+164 DYDLQHVYRSL
-175 SLMAENFDLI
+175 SLMAKSFDLI

-202 VTYYDCTNFYFET
+202 VTYYDCTNFYFEI
-215 EEQDGFRTYGKSKE
+215 EEEDGFRTYGKSKE

-252 INPGKTNEQKTMIPL
+252 INPGRTNEQKTMIPL

-315 EVRAK
+315 DVRAR
-320 LMGDDGWKR
+320 LMGDGGWKR

-355 HDERFVAES
+355 HDERFAMGS

-374 YCGRMREY
+374 YCGRLREY

-395 ELVSQGKIRKGVNQN
+395 ELVRQGKIRKGVNQN
-410 DVRRFIVVDSVTEK
+410 DVRRFIVVDSVTEN

-432 FSIDS
+432 FSIDR
-437 ERFEEESKYDGFY
+437 ERFEEESEYDGFY
-450 AVTTDLADDP
+450 AVTTDLDDDP

-465 INKGRW
+465 INRGRW

-482 DFDARPVFMSRED
+482 DFDGRPVFVSRED

-500 FLTCYLAYMIFR
+500 FLTCYLAFMIFR

-522 VRYTDAEILRT
+522 VRYTDPEILRT

-550 EGKAVKALEGTFGLV
+550 EGKAVRALESTFGLV

-580 ARSKKQE
+580 ARSKKEE

>member
-1 MIMAR
+1 
-6 YLEKGENA
+6 
-14 MNLHIV
+14 
-20 PSGKDDAILYYAV
+20 
-33 SIRKGKKTT
+33 
-42 SKNVSRIGRLSE
+42 
-54 LRKEYPDPIAHFRAE
+54 EYTDPIAHFRAE

-76 GKSESSFEIPANL
+76 GRSESSFEIPANL
-89 MLDPMKKRRIMLG
+89 MLDPMKRRRVMLG

-111 SLGLDTVMRGIRNES
+111 SLGLDMVMRGIRNES
-126 KTTYDFNR
+126 KATYDFNR
-134 IMRDLIIGRVLSPLS
+134 IMRDLVIGRVLSPLS
-149 KNSTYEKA
+149 KSSTYEKA
-157 FSFPEPP
+157 FSFPESP
-164 DYDLHHVYRSL
+164 DYDLQHVYRSL
-175 SLMAENFDLI
+175 SLMAKNFDLI

-202 VTYYDCTNFYFET
+202 VTYYDCTNFYFEI
-215 EEQDGFRTYGKSKE
+215 EEEDGFRTYGKSKE
-229 NRPNPIVQMGLFLD
+229 NRPNPIVQMGIFLD

-252 INPGKTNEQKTMIPL
+252 INPGRTNEQKTMIPL

-272 ERFGIEKFVVC
+272 ERLGIEKFVVC

-315 EVRAK
+315 DVRAR
-320 LMGDDGWKR
+320 LMGDGGWKR

-355 HDERFVAES
+355 HDEKFAMGS

-374 YCGRMREY
+374 YCGRLREY

-395 ELVSQGKIRKGVNQN
+395 ELVRQGKIRKGINQN
-410 DVRRFIVVDSVTEK
+410 DVRRFIVVDSVTEN

-432 FSIDS
+432 FSIDR
-437 ERFEEESKYDGFY
+437 ERFEEESEYDGFY
-450 AVTTDLADDP
+450 AVTTDLDDDP

-465 INKGRW
+465 INRGRW

-482 DFDARPVFMSRED
+482 DFDGRPVFVSRED

-500 FLTCYLAYMIFR
+500 FLTCYLAFMIFR

-522 VRYTDAEILRT
+522 VRYTDPEILRT

-550 EGKAVKALEGTFGLV
+550 EGKAVRALESTFGLV

-580 ARSKKQE
+580 ARSKKE
-587 I
+587 KI

>member
-1 MIMAR
+1 
-6 YLEKGENA
+6 

-42 SKNVSRIGRLSE
+42 SKNVRRIGRLSE
-54 LRKEYPDPIAHFRAE
+54 LKKEYTDPIAHFRAE

-76 GKSESSFEIPANL
+76 GRSESSFEIPANL
-89 MLDPMKKRRIMLG
+89 MLDPMKKRRVMLG

-111 SLGLDTVMRGIRNES
+111 SLGLDMVMRGIRNES
-126 KTTYDFNR
+126 KATYDFNR

-149 KNSTYEKA
+149 KSSTYEKA

-164 DYDLHHVYRSL
+164 DYDLQHVYRSL
-175 SLMAENFDLI
+175 SLMAKNFDLI

-202 VTYYDCTNFYFET
+202 VTYYDCTNFYFEI
-215 EEQDGFRTYGKSKE
+215 EEEDGFRTYGKSKE

-252 INPGKTNEQKTMIPL
+252 INPGRTNEQKTMIPL

-315 EVRAK
+315 DVRAR
-320 LMGDDGWKR
+320 LMGDGGWKR

-339 LKEIREDANLR
+339 LKEIREDTNLR

-355 HDERFVAES
+355 HDERFAMGS

-374 YCGRMREY
+374 YCGRLREY

-395 ELVSQGKIRKGVNQN
+395 ELVRQGKIRKGVNQN
-410 DVRRFIVVDSVTEK
+410 DVRRFIVVDSVTEN

-432 FSIDS
+432 FSIDR
-437 ERFEEESKYDGFY
+437 ERFEEESEYDGFY
-450 AVTTDLADDP
+450 AVTTDLDDDP

-465 INKGRW
+465 INRGRW

-482 DFDARPVFMSRED
+482 DFDGRPVFVSRED

-500 FLTCYLAYMIFR
+500 FLTCYLAFMIFR

-522 VRYTDAEILRT
+522 VRYTDPEILRT

-542 ESFYVGAM
+542 ENFYVGAM
-550 EGKAVKALEGTFGLV
+550 EGKAVRALESTFGLV
-565 GSMTAF
+565 GSMTAL

-580 ARSKKQE
+580 ARSKKE
-587 I
+587 KI

>member
-1 MIMAR
+1 
-6 YLEKGENA
+6 

-42 SKNVSRIGRLSE
+42 SKNVRRIGRLSE
-54 LRKEYPDPIAHFRAE
+54 LKKEYTDPIAHFRAE

-76 GKSESSFEIPANL
+76 GRSESSFEIPANL
-89 MLDPMKKRRIMLG
+89 MLDPMKKRRVMLG

-111 SLGLDTVMRGIRNES
+111 SLGLDMVMRGIRNES
-126 KTTYDFNR
+126 KATYDFNR

-149 KNSTYEKA
+149 KSSTYEKA

-164 DYDLHHVYRSL
+164 DYDLQHVYRSL
-175 SLMAENFDLI
+175 SLMAKNFDLI

-202 VTYYDCTNFYFET
+202 VTYYDCTNFYFEI
-215 EEQDGFRTYGKSKE
+215 EEEDGFRTYGKSKE

-252 INPGKTNEQKTMIPL
+252 INPGRTNEQKTMIPL

-315 EVRAK
+315 DVRAR
-320 LMGDDGWKR
+320 LMGDGGWKR

-355 HDERFVAES
+355 HDEKFAMGS

-374 YCGRMREY
+374 YCGRLREY

-395 ELVSQGKIRKGVNQN
+395 ELVRQGKIRKGVNQN
-410 DVRRFIVVDSVTEK
+410 DVRRFIVVDSVTEN

-432 FSIDS
+432 FSIDR
-437 ERFEEESKYDGFY
+437 ERFEEESEYDGFY
-450 AVTTDLADDP
+450 AVTTDLDDDP

-465 INKGRW
+465 INRGRW

-482 DFDARPVFMSRED
+482 DFDGRPVFVSRED

-500 FLTCYLAYMIFR
+500 FLTCYLAFMIFR

-522 VRYTDAEILRT
+522 VRYTDPEILRT

-542 ESFYVGAM
+542 ENFYVGAM
-550 EGKAVKALEGTFGLV
+550 EGKAVRALESTFGLV
-565 GSMTAF
+565 GSMTAL

-580 ARSKKQE
+580 ARSKKE
-587 I
+587 KI

>member
-1 MIMAR
+1 
-6 YLEKGENA
+6 

-42 SKNVSRIGRLSE
+42 SKNVRRIGRLSE
-54 LRKEYPDPIAHFRAE
+54 LKKEYTDPIAHFRAE

-76 GKSESSFEIPANL
+76 GRSESSFEIPANL
-89 MLDPMKKRRIMLG
+89 MLDPMKKRRVMLG

-111 SLGLDTVMRGIRNES
+111 SLGLDMVMRGIRNES
-126 KTTYDFNR
+126 KATYDFNR

-149 KNSTYEKA
+149 KSSTYEKA

-164 DYDLHHVYRSL
+164 DYDLQHVYRSL
-175 SLMAENFDLI
+175 SLMAKNFDLI

-202 VTYYDCTNFYFET
+202 VTYYDCTNFYFEI
-215 EEQDGFRTYGKSKE
+215 EEEDGFRTYGKSKE

-252 INPGKTNEQKTMIPL
+252 INPGRTNEQKTMIPL

-315 EVRAK
+315 DVRAR
-320 LMGDDGWKR
+320 LMGDGGWKR

-355 HDERFVAES
+355 HDEKFAMGS

-374 YCGRMREY
+374 YCGRLREY

-395 ELVSQGKIRKGVNQN
+395 ELIRQGKIRKGVNQN
-410 DVRRFIVVDSVTEK
+410 DVRRFIVVDSVTEN
-424 GEVAEKKV
+424 GEIAEKKV
-432 FSIDS
+432 FSIDR
-437 ERFEEESKYDGFY
+437 ERFEEESEYDGFY
-450 AVTTDLADDP
+450 AVTTDLDDDP

-465 INKGRW
+465 INRGRW

-482 DFDARPVFMSRED
+482 DFDGRPVFVSRED

-500 FLTCYLAYMIFR
+500 FLTCYLAFMIFR

-522 VRYTDAEILRT
+522 VRYTDPEILRT

-550 EGKAVKALEGTFGLV
+550 EGKAVRALESTFGLV

-580 ARSKKQE
+580 ARSKKE
-587 I
+587 KI

>member
-1 MIMAR
+1 
-6 YLEKGENA
+6 

-42 SKNVSRIGRLSE
+42 SKNVRRIGRLSE
-54 LRKEYPDPIAHFRAE
+54 LKKEYTDPIAHFRAE

-76 GKSESSFEIPANL
+76 GRSESSFEIPANL
-89 MLDPMKKRRIMLG
+89 MLDPMKKRRVMLG

-111 SLGLDTVMRGIRNES
+111 SLGLDMVMRGIRNES
-126 KTTYDFNR
+126 KATYDFNR

-149 KNSTYEKA
+149 KSSTYEKA

-164 DYDLHHVYRSL
+164 DYDLQHVYRSL
-175 SLMAENFDLI
+175 SLMAKNFDLI

-202 VTYYDCTNFYFET
+202 VTYYDCTNFYFEI
-215 EEQDGFRTYGKSKE
+215 EEEDGFRTYGKSKE

-252 INPGKTNEQKTMIPL
+252 INPGRMNEQKTMIPL
-267 EKLMT
+267 EKMMT
-272 ERFGIEKFVVC
+272 KRFGIEKFVVC

-315 EVRAK
+315 DVRAR
-320 LMGDDGWKR
+320 LMGDGGWKR

-355 HDERFVAES
+355 HDERFAMGS

-374 YCGRMREY
+374 YCGRLREY

-395 ELVSQGKIRKGVNQN
+395 ELVRQGKIRKGVNQN
-410 DVRRFIVVDSVTEK
+410 DVRRFIVVDSVTEN

-432 FSIDS
+432 FSIDR
-437 ERFEEESKYDGFY
+437 ERFEEESEYDGFY
-450 AVTTDLADDP
+450 AVTTDLDDDP

-465 INKGRW
+465 INRGRW

-482 DFDARPVFMSRED
+482 DFDGRPVFVSRED

-500 FLTCYLAYMIFR
+500 FLTCYLAFMIFR

-522 VRYTDAEILRT
+522 VRYTDPEILRT

-550 EGKAVKALEGTFGLV
+550 EGKAVRALESTFGLV
-565 GSMTAF
+565 GSMAAF

-580 ARSKKQE
+580 ARSKKEE

>member
-1 MIMAR
+1 
-6 YLEKGENA
+6 

-42 SKNVSRIGRLSE
+42 SKNVRRIGRLSE
-54 LRKEYPDPIAHFRAE
+54 LKKEYTDPIAHFRAE

-76 GKSESSFEIPANL
+76 GRSESSFEIPANL
-89 MLDPMKKRRIMLG
+89 MLDPMKKRRVMLG

-111 SLGLDTVMRGIRNES
+111 SLGLDMVMRGIRNES
-126 KTTYDFNR
+126 KATYDFNR

-149 KNSTYEKA
+149 KSSTYEKA

-164 DYDLHHVYRSL
+164 DYDLQHVYRSL
-175 SLMAENFDLI
+175 SLMAKNFDLI

-202 VTYYDCTNFYFET
+202 VTYYDCTNFYFEI
-215 EEQDGFRTYGKSKE
+215 EEEDGFRTYGKSKE

-243 RNGLPISMC
+243 RNGLPSSMC
-252 INPGKTNEQKTMIPL
+252 INPGRTNEQKTMIPL

-315 EVRAK
+315 DVRAR
-320 LMGDDGWKR
+320 LMGDGGWKR

-355 HDERFVAES
+355 HDERFAMGS

-374 YCGRMREY
+374 YCGRLREY

-395 ELVSQGKIRKGVNQN
+395 ELVRQGKIRKGINQN
-410 DVRRFIVVDSVTEK
+410 DVRRFIVVDSVTEN

-432 FSIDS
+432 FSIDR
-437 ERFEEESKYDGFY
+437 ERFEEESEYDGFY
-450 AVTTDLADDP
+450 AVTTDLDDDP

-465 INKGRW
+465 INRGRW

-482 DFDARPVFMSRED
+482 DFDGRPVFVSRED

-500 FLTCYLAYMIFR
+500 FLTCYLAFMIFR

-522 VRYTDAEILRT
+522 VRYTDPEILRT

-550 EGKAVKALEGTFGLV
+550 EGKAVRALESTFGLV

-580 ARSKKQE
+580 ARSKKE
-587 I
+587 KI

>member
-1 MIMAR
+1 
-6 YLEKGENA
+6 

-42 SKNVSRIGRLSE
+42 SKNVRRIGRLSE
-54 LRKEYPDPIAHFRAE
+54 LKKEYTDPIAHFRAE

-76 GKSESSFEIPANL
+76 GRSESSFEIPANL
-89 MLDPMKKRRIMLG
+89 MLDPMKKRRVMLG

-111 SLGLDTVMRGIRNES
+111 SLGLDMVMRGIRNES
-126 KTTYDFNR
+126 KATYDFNR

-149 KNSTYEKA
+149 KSSTYEKA

-164 DYDLHHVYRSL
+164 DYDLQHVYRSL
-175 SLMAENFDLI
+175 SLMAKNFDLI

-202 VTYYDCTNFYFET
+202 VTYYDCTNFYFEI
-215 EEQDGFRTYGKSKE
+215 EEEDGFRTYGKSKE

-252 INPGKTNEQKTMIPL
+252 INPGRTNEQKTMIPL

-315 EVRAK
+315 DVRAR
-320 LMGDDGWKR
+320 LMGDGGWKR

-339 LKEIREDANLR
+339 LKEIREDANLK

-355 HDERFVAES
+355 HDERFAMGS

-374 YCGRMREY
+374 YCGRLREY

-395 ELVSQGKIRKGVNQN
+395 ELVRQGKIRKGVNQN
-410 DVRRFIVVDSVTEK
+410 DVRRFIVVDSVTEN

-432 FSIDS
+432 FSIDR
-437 ERFEEESKYDGFY
+437 ERFEEESEYDGFY
-450 AVTTDLADDP
+450 AVTTDLDDDP

-465 INKGRW
+465 INRGRW

-482 DFDARPVFMSRED
+482 DFDGRPVFVSRED

-500 FLTCYLAYMIFR
+500 FLTCYLAFMIFR

-522 VRYTDAEILRT
+522 VRYTDPEILRT

-542 ESFYVGAM
+542 ENFYVGAM
-550 EGKAVKALEGTFGLV
+550 EGKAVRALESTFGLV
-565 GSMTAF
+565 GSMTAL

-580 ARSKKQE
+580 ARSKKE
-587 I
+587 KI